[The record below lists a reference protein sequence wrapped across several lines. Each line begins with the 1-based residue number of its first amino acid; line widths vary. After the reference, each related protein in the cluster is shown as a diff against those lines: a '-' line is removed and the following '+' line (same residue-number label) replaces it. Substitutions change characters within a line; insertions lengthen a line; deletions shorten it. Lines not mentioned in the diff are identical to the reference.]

1 MSASPPGRR
10 AIVIHR
16 SGGHSS
22 DFEHLVEAHGLVVVY
37 TVVTDSTGKLG
48 ALIAVQHVLEH
59 DADVVVL
66 PRMTCQEVRD
76 DRSWYAVTALAEL
89 VDLDRRCRTHPV
101 PYVPERGPV
110 ISR

>member
-1 MSASPPGRR
+1 MTASPPGRR

-16 SGGHSS
+16 SGGRGS
-22 DFEHLVEAHGLVVVY
+22 DFEHLVEAHRLVVVY

-89 VDLDRRCRTHPV
+89 VTSTGIV
-101 PYVPERGPV
+101 ERIPFPTFPSGGP
-110 ISR
+110 